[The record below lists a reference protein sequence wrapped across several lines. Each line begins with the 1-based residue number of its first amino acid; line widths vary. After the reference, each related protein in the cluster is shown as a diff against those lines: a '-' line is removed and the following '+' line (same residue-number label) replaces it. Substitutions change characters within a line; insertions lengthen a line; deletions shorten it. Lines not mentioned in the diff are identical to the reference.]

1 MFTLFFA
8 TREWKIRVSCVKES
22 QNIIFEES
30 MSFKHTIVDLGADGT
45 ICFGIAWAVAEFHDQ
60 VDWILLE
67 LL

>member
-1 MFTLFFA
+1 
-8 TREWKIRVSCVKES
+8 
-22 QNIIFEES
+22 

-45 ICFGIAWAVAEFHDQ
+45 ICFRIAWAVAEFDDQ